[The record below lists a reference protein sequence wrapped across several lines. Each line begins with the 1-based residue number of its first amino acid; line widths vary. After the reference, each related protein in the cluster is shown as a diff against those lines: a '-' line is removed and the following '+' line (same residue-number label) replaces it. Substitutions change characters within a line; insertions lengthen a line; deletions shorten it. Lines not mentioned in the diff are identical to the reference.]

1 MMTRPLYAELTF
13 GDRTV
18 RLDTGAPSADGLLLS
33 SGGIDGWHSTP
44 DAKVQMTEMQTGDG
58 AHAVEESQV
67 LYAARTVTLHWLA
80 AGDNRSE
87 AIAADLALLATAHR
101 LVRLRVVDADS
112 DTFATGYTQVGADAG
127 IARKVMSGTLTV
139 VCPDPRRYS
148 TAPRGARLLPAG
160 ASSGGLFFGADRA
173 GLVLPLSFG
182 EGVGEMGNV
191 ATLANRGT
199 SPAYPVITVTG
210 PVDAGLRLD
219 WGGGSLSY
227 DDAVRGVP
235 LVLDCLTRTAS
246 VGGLDTSRHLTS
258 RGFPEVPPGG
268 SITLSAQM
276 TGSGWAVVEWRDTYI

>member
-1 MMTRPLYAELTF
+1 MRGPLYAELTF
-13 GDRTV
+13 GGRTV
-18 RLDTGAPSADGLLLS
+18 RLDTGSFSEDGLLLE
-33 SGGIDGWHSTP
+33 SGGVEGWYSTP
-44 DAKVQMTEMQTGDG
+44 DAKVSMTEMQTGDG
-58 AHAVEESQV
+58 AHAVTERDV
-67 LYAARTVTLHWLA
+67 LYAARTVTVHWASGSRSRSA
-80 AGDNRSE
+80 ALSGAE
-87 AIAADLALLATAHR
+87 ALLSTAHR
-101 LVRLRVVDADS
+101 LVRLRVVDS
-112 DTFATGYTQVGADAG
+112 EQDTFVTGYAQVAVDAG

-160 ASSGGLFFGADRA
+160 ASSGGLSFGADRA

-191 ATLANRGT
+191 ATLGNRGT

-219 WGGGSLSY
+219 WGGGLLSY

-258 RGFPEVPPGG
+258 RGFPAVPAGG

>member
-1 MMTRPLYAELTF
+1 M
-13 GDRTV
+13 
-18 RLDTGAPSADGLLLS
+18 
-33 SGGIDGWHSTP
+33 SGGRRVTLSWDGGSVELGGAIPAVSGLYVTGDGIEGWDSSP
-44 DAKVQMTEMQTGDG
+44 DVKVELSEMQTGDG
-58 AHAVEESQV
+58 AHAIGDWGV
-67 LYAARTVTLHWLA
+67 LYSSRVVTVHFGARGRTRDEVLGLL
-80 AGDNRSE
+80 RSLS
-87 AIAADLALLATAHR
+87 ASCHR
-101 LVRLRVVDADS
+101 LLKIRVEDS
-112 DTFATGYTQVGADAG
+112 SDDTYCTGYSQPSVGPVWDGEWAE
-127 IARKVMSGTLTV
+127 GTLTV

-160 ASSGGLFFGADRA
+160 ASSGGLSFGADRA

-191 ATLANRGT
+191 ATLGNRGT

-246 VGGLDTSRHLTS
+246 VGGLDTSRRLTS
-258 RGFPEVPPGG
+258 RGFPAVPAGG